1 MSNRFKFVGMITLC
15 AILSACA
22 TAEVA
27 PKTKTEKEAH
37 YQPLHKISSS
47 KTIASDTKNI
57 NYDEKTTTT
66 VAKVPVMPELRDET
80 ADKAPVKKVVK
91 ITEEKKEVIEKPK
104 VKKTIPIIRKPVAKK
119 APTINYQIANILF
132 ANGSSS
138 VDTSY
143 NAEIQKI
150 AKLAKKHDATIRVY
164 GYASSRTKDTDIVS
178 HKLANFKVSLK
189 RAESVAA
196 ALRKAGVKQENI
208 TIEALS
214 DSRPLYSEA
223 MPEGERLNRRAEVY
237 ISY

>member
-1 MSNRFKFVGMITLC
+1 MLNKLKLASIMTLC
-15 AILSACA
+15 AVLSACA
-22 TAEVA
+22 TAEA
-27 PKTKTEKEAH
+27 PKKAEIEKEAH

-57 NYDEKTTTT
+57 KYDEKTTTT
-66 VAKVPVMPELRDET
+66 VAKVPVMPELKDET
-80 ADKAPVKKVVK
+80 VEKAPVKEVVK
-91 ITEEKKEVIEKPK
+91 VAEAKVEKPK
-104 VKKTIPIIRKPVAKK
+104 VKKAIPIIRKPAAKK
-119 APTINYQIANILF
+119 APSINYQIANILF
-132 ANGSSS
+132 ANGSSV
-138 VDTSY
+138 VDASY
-143 NAEIQKI
+143 NAEIKKI
-150 AKLAKKHDATIRVY
+150 ATLAKKHNATIRVL

-178 HKLANFKVSLK
+178 HKLANFKVSLN

-214 DSRPLYSEA
+214 DSHPLYSES

>member
-1 MSNRFKFVGMITLC
+1 MLNKLKLASIMTLC
-15 AILSACA
+15 AVLSACA
-22 TAEVA
+22 TTEA
-27 PKTKTEKEAH
+27 PTETKVEKEAH

-66 VAKVPVMPELRDET
+66 VAKVPVMPELKDET
-80 ADKAPVKKVVK
+80 EIVEKVPVKEVEKVAEAKV
-91 ITEEKKEVIEKPK
+91 EKPK
-104 VKKTIPIIRKPVAKK
+104 VKKTIPIIRKPAAKK
-119 APTINYQIANILF
+119 APSINYQIANILF
-132 ANGSSS
+132 ANGSSA
-138 VDTSY
+138 VDVSH
-143 NAEIQKI
+143 NAEIKKI
-150 AKLAKKHDATIRVY
+150 ATLAKKHDATIRVL

>member
-1 MSNRFKFVGMITLC
+1 MLNKLKLASIMTLC
-15 AILSACA
+15 AVLSACA
-22 TAEVA
+22 TTEA
-27 PKTKTEKEAH
+27 PTETKVEKEAH

-66 VAKVPVMPELRDET
+66 VAKVPVMPELKDET
-80 ADKAPVKKVVK
+80 EIVEKVPVKEVEKVAEAKV
-91 ITEEKKEVIEKPK
+91 EKPK
-104 VKKTIPIIRKPVAKK
+104 VKKTIPIIRKPAAKK
-119 APTINYQIANILF
+119 APSINYQIANILF
-132 ANGSSS
+132 ANGSSA
-138 VDTSY
+138 VDVSY
-143 NAEIQKI
+143 NAEIKKI
-150 AKLAKKHDATIRVY
+150 ATLAKKHDATIRVL

>member
-1 MSNRFKFVGMITLC
+1 MSNRLKFVGMVTLC
-15 AILSACA
+15 AVLSACA
-22 TAEVA
+22 TAEVVSE
-27 PKTKTEKEAH
+27 TKTEKEAH

-66 VAKVPVMPELRDET
+66 VAKVPVMPELKDET
-80 ADKAPVKKVVK
+80 IEKAPVKKVVK
-91 ITEEKKEVIEKPK
+91 IAEVKKETNEKAK
-104 VKKTIPIIRKPVAKK
+104 VKKAIPIIRKSVAKK
-119 APTINYQIANILF
+119 TPTINYQIANILF

-138 VDTSY
+138 VDVSY
-143 NAEIQKI
+143 NAEIKKI
-150 AKLAKKHDATIRVY
+150 ATLAKKHDATIRIY